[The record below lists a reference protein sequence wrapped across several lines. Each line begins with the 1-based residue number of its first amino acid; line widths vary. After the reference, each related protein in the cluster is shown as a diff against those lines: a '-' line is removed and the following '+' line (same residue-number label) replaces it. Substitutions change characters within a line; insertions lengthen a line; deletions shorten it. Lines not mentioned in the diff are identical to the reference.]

1 MSRVIIREAGIEVA
15 LCNNRSHLFY
25 ADRTGCHKEDAKDI
39 VRESINDKDLWNNPI
54 NQKVNCFELNEVR
67 LISFPIKSDVKDNE
81 YTYVPCYMFWNVSSE
96 YSSPFMLINAIDGSI
111 VKIEDNLAGYPAGWL
126 KSE

>member
-1 MSRVIIREAGIEVA
+1 MRQINTRQSRILKTDEISNLI
-15 LCNNRSHLFY
+15 
-25 ADRTGCHKEDAKDI
+25 DKEDAKDI

-96 YSSPFMLINAIDGSI
+96 FNSPFMLINAIDGSI

>member
-1 MSRVIIREAGIEVA
+1 MKKIGIL
-15 LCNNRSHLFY
+15 LCILFLTGCTNISKLSY
-25 ADRTGCHKEDAKDI
+25 DDMVEKFATVRMAANIYRTGYKYYLPDGMNITD
-39 VRESINDKDLWNNPI
+39 STLY
-54 NQKVNCFELNEVR
+54 NET
-67 LISFPIKSDVKDNE
+67 IKDNE

-96 YSSPFMLINAIDGSI
+96 FNSPFMLINAIDGSI

>member
-1 MSRVIIREAGIEVA
+1 
-15 LCNNRSHLFY
+15 
-25 ADRTGCHKEDAKDI
+25 
-39 VRESINDKDLWNNPI
+39 
-54 NQKVNCFELNEVR
+54 
-67 LISFPIKSDVKDNE
+67 
-81 YTYVPCYMFWNVSSE
+81 MFWNVSSE